1 MRLKI
6 TESKNAKSLYVI
18 KSVYNKETQS
28 NTSKIVEKLGT
39 YDELKK
45 KLEGEDPIAWA
56 KKYIQE
62 LNRQEKEQTQD
73 ILVKFSPAR
82 RIEKDRQASHNGGY
96 LFLQQLYHQLGLKKL
111 SEEISKRYRFEYNLD
126 SILSRLI
133 YTRILFPGSKLSTY
147 EQSSTFIEKSDFDL
161 HQIYR
166 ALEVLCRES
175 DLIQAQLY
183 KNTTN
188 VVKRNTK
195 VLYYDC
201 TNYYF
206 ETESAEGLKQ
216 YGVSKEHRPNPIVQM
231 GLFMDTDGI
240 PLAFDIHEGN
250 TNEQVTLKPLEK
262 KILSDYELSRFIVCT
277 DAGLSSTQNRKF
289 NDIQG
294 RAFITTQSVKKLPKF
309 IREWALDP
317 SGWGLTGTKTL
328 YNIETLDDERYRDAI
343 FYKERWIKENDIEQK
358 LIITY
363 SIKYR
368 DYHRNLRE
376 GQIERAARLIEKN
389 PNRMGK
395 SRQTDFK
402 RLIKQYHVTGEGELA
417 NKVALAIDEKKIQ
430 DEAAYDGF
438 YAVCTNL
445 EDDAAE
451 IARINKMRW
460 RVEECFRIM
469 KSDLKARPVY
479 LKRDDRIKA
488 HFLTCFMALAIYRIL
503 ETKLDHEFSSH
514 EIIDTLKNMSF
525 YRTELDDYIPTY
537 TRTELTDRLHEAFG
551 FRTDYQIIS
560 KKNLKKIIKS
570 TKLDKSTQKQE

>member
-45 KLEGEDPIAWA
+45 KLDGEDPIAWA
-56 KKYIQE
+56 KKYIAD
-62 LNRQEKEQTQD
+62 LNRQEKEQSKD
-73 ILVKFSPAR
+73 VLVKFSPAKL
-82 RIEKDRQASHNGGY
+82 IEKDRQAGYNGGY

-111 SEEISKRYRFEYNLD
+111 SEDIKKRHRFEYNLD
-126 SILSRLI
+126 AILSRLI

-147 EQSSTFIEKSDFDL
+147 EQSSLFIEETDFEL

-166 ALEVLCRES
+166 ALEVLCHES
-175 DLIQAQLY
+175 EVIQAQLY

-188 VVKRNTK
+188 ILKRNTK

-216 YGVSKEHRPNPIVQM
+216 YGMSKEYRPNPIVQM
-231 GLFMDTDGI
+231 GLFMDADGI
-240 PLAFDIHEGN
+240 PLAFDIQEGN

-262 KILSDYELSRFIVCT
+262 KILSDYELSQFIVCT
-277 DAGLSSTQNRKF
+277 DAGLSSTENRKF

-294 RAFITTQSVKKLPKF
+294 RAFITTQSIKKLPKF
-309 IREWALDP
+309 LKEWALEP
-317 SGWGLTGTKTL
+317 SGWGLSGEIAKF
-328 YNIETLDDERYRDAI
+328 NIETIDEEKFKDAV
-343 FYKERWIKENDIEQK
+343 FHKERWIKENGIEQK

-368 DYHRNLRE
+368 DYHRNIRE
-376 GQIERAARLIEKN
+376 GQIERAVRLIQKN
-389 PNRMGK
+389 PSRIGK
-395 SRQTDFK
+395 TRQTDFK
-402 RLIKQYHVTGEGELA
+402 RFIKQYHVTGDGE
-417 NKVALAIDEKKIQ
+417 VADKIALSVDESKIQ

-460 RVEECFRIM
+460 KVEECFRIM

-488 HFLTCFMALAIYRIL
+488 HFLTCFMALTVYRIL
-503 ETKLDHEFSSH
+503 EKKLDHAFSSH
-514 EIIDTLKNMSF
+514 EIIATLKDMNF

-537 TRTELTDRLHEAFG
+537 TRSDLTDRLHEAFG
-551 FRTDYQIIS
+551 FRTDFQIIS
-560 KKNLKKIIKS
+560 KKNLKKIIKN
-570 TKLDKSTQKQE
+570 TKSGKSTRNQE